1 MVHCL
6 PDFVVTSDLDG
17 VVLTIN
23 REVPGIPTDQLVGR
37 PESMFTPIAP
47 DERPA
52 LRQRFA
58 HVVKTGETLT
68 YETQVLYPDNTYGTF
83 ESRLGPIFDGGRI
96 TGTVLVT
103 RDLTRQR
110 QAEEARRAAE
120 QQIRE
125 YTIQLERSNREL
137 ERFASVASH
146 DLQEPLRKIQAF
158 GDRLRQKYEELLPEA
173 GRDYVQRMQEAA
185 KRMQDLINDLLM
197 FSRLTTK
204 EQRHA
209 PVNLNK
215 ILTAVLSDLEV
226 RIEENEAKIEA
237 EGLPMLEADPM
248 HMRQLFQN
256 LISNAIKFRRPE
268 HAPVVKITAEELPAH
283 GRATSMVMRVSDNGI
298 GIDAKYHE
306 RIFGIFERLH
316 SRGKYEGTGVGL
328 AVCRKIC
335 EQHGGAI
342 RVESNPDAG
351 STFIVELPLRQEEAP
366 VPMKSNSKRPITIL
380 IADDDPEDRMLA
392 AEALKESRLANDIRF
407 VEDGEELLDYLLLR
421 GRFNNPDDAPRPGV
435 ILLDLNMPRKDGREA
450 LREIKENPELRRI
463 PIIVLTTSKAEID
476 IYRSYDLGVNSFIVK
491 PVTFDSL
498 VEVMQVL
505 RKYWFEIVEIA
516 AD

>member
-1 MVHCL
+1 MSYHEPIFAMSLDPAVLLDSQGVVTRVNDSWQPTFGHSADELVGQALMGLLPPQEAEHLGRWLGDLAPDGRPRELHTRLRAGNGEYRLTHLRALRAPESGDVCLIARERWLDDAERDHLRQIGHRWDALVHCL

-58 HVVKTGETLT
+58 HVVQTGETLT

-83 ESRLGPIFDGGRI
+83 ESRLGPIFDGTRI

-158 GDRLRQKYEELLPEA
+158 GDRLRQKYAELLPEA

-256 LISNAIKFRRPE
+256 LISNAIKFRRPD
-268 HAPVVKITAEELPAH
+268 HAPVVKITAEELPAR

-298 GIDAKYHE
+298 GIDSKYHE

-351 STFIVELPLRQEEAP
+351 STFIVELPLRQE
-366 VPMKSNSKRPITIL
+366 
-380 IADDDPEDRMLA
+380 
-392 AEALKESRLANDIRF
+392 
-407 VEDGEELLDYLLLR
+407 
-421 GRFNNPDDAPRPGV
+421 
-435 ILLDLNMPRKDGREA
+435 RKHQY
-450 LREIKENPELRRI
+450 P
-463 PIIVLTTSKAEID
+463 
-476 IYRSYDLGVNSFIVK
+476 
-491 PVTFDSL
+491 
-498 VEVMQVL
+498 
-505 RKYWFEIVEIA
+505 
-516 AD
+516 

>member
-1 MVHCL
+1 MSYLEPIFAMNLDPAVLLDAQGVVTRANDSWTPAFGHSPNDLVGKPLMGLLPPQEAEHLGRWLGELKAADGPQSLHTSVRTATGEYRLTHLRATRSPDSDGIWLIAREQWLADHEREHLRQIGHRWDALVHCL
-6 PDFVVTSDLDG
+6 ADFVVTSDLEG
-17 VVLTIN
+17 SVRTIN

-47 DERPA
+47 EERPA
-52 LRQRFA
+52 LRQRFE
-58 HVVKTGETLT
+58 HVVGTGETLT
-68 YETQVLYPDNTYGTF
+68 YETQVLYPDGSYGTF
-83 ESRLGPIFDGGRI
+83 ESRLGPIFDGRTV
-96 TGTVLVT
+96 TGTILVT

-110 QAEEARRAAE
+110 QAEEARRLAE

-125 YTIQLERSNREL
+125 YTVQLERSNREL

-158 GDRLRQKYEELLPEA
+158 SDRLRQKYEELLPEP
-173 GRDYVQRMQEAA
+173 GRDYVNRMQEAA

-237 EGLPMLEADPM
+237 AQLPMIEADPM

-256 LISNAIKFRRPE
+256 LISNAIKFRRPDV
-268 HAPVVKITAEELPAH
+268 APVVTITAEELPKQA
-283 GRATSMVMRVSDNGI
+283 RPTTLRMRVSDNGI
-298 GIDAKYHE
+298 GIESKYHE

-342 RVESNPDAG
+342 RVESDAG
-351 STFIVELPLRQEEAP
+351 QGTTFVVELPLRQE
-366 VPMKSNSKRPITIL
+366 
-380 IADDDPEDRMLA
+380 
-392 AEALKESRLANDIRF
+392 
-407 VEDGEELLDYLLLR
+407 
-421 GRFNNPDDAPRPGV
+421 
-435 ILLDLNMPRKDGREA
+435 RKQQQH
-450 LREIKENPELRRI
+450 
-463 PIIVLTTSKAEID
+463 V
-476 IYRSYDLGVNSFIVK
+476 
-491 PVTFDSL
+491 
-498 VEVMQVL
+498 
-505 RKYWFEIVEIA
+505 
-516 AD
+516 

>member
-1 MVHCL
+1 MNLDPAVLLDAQGVVTRANDSWTPTFGHSPDDLVGKPLMGLLPPQEAEHLGRWLAGLQAGDGPQNLHTSVRTATGEYRLTHLRAARSPDSDLIWLIARQQWLAEDERDHLRRIGHRWDALVHCL
-6 PDFVVTSDLDG
+6 TDFVVTSDLEG
-17 VVLTIN
+17 SVLTIN

-47 DERPA
+47 EERPA

-83 ESRLGPIFDGGRI
+83 ESRLGPVFDGSTI
-96 TGTVLVT
+96 TGTILVT

-110 QAEEARRAAE
+110 QAEEARRVAE
-120 QQIRE
+120 MQIRE

-158 GDRLRQKYEELLPEA
+158 SDRLRQKYEELLPEP
-173 GRDYVQRMQEAA
+173 GRDYVNRMQEAA

-204 EQRHA
+204 EQRPA

-226 RIEENEAKIEA
+226 RIEENEAKVEA
-237 EGLPMLEADPM
+237 GPLPMIEADPV

-256 LISNAIKFRRPE
+256 LISNAIKFRRTDV
-268 HAPVVKITAEELPAH
+268 APVVTITAEEWPKQ
-283 GRATSMVMRVSDNGI
+283 GRPTTLHMRVSDNGI
-298 GIDAKYHE
+298 GIESKYHE

-342 RVESNPDAG
+342 RVESEASTG
-351 STFIVELPLRQEEAP
+351 STFVVELPLRQE
-366 VPMKSNSKRPITIL
+366 
-380 IADDDPEDRMLA
+380 
-392 AEALKESRLANDIRF
+392 
-407 VEDGEELLDYLLLR
+407 
-421 GRFNNPDDAPRPGV
+421 
-435 ILLDLNMPRKDGREA
+435 RKQH
-450 LREIKENPELRRI
+450 P
-463 PIIVLTTSKAEID
+463 
-476 IYRSYDLGVNSFIVK
+476 
-491 PVTFDSL
+491 
-498 VEVMQVL
+498 
-505 RKYWFEIVEIA
+505 
-516 AD
+516 